1 VGRGARLVEGT
12 YGIRGLDV
20 EGRPAVETVAR
31 LSTTA
36 TALTR
41 TLKLTL
47 TLTLTLPRTRTLVQA
62 RKRQEPSSDAPAR
75 RKNDSRLYVKLLVSN
90 AASGSVIGKGGA
102 NIHQTQAS
110 TGT

>member
-1 VGRGARLVEGT
+1 MGRGARLVEGT

-41 TLKLTL
+41 TLTL

-90 AASGSVIGKGGA
+90 AASGSVIGKGGV

>member
-47 TLTLTLPRTRTLVQA
+47 TLTLPRTRTLVQA
-62 RKRQEPSSDAPAR
+62 RKWQEPSSDAPAR

>member
-1 VGRGARLVEGT
+1 MGRGARLVEGT

-41 TLKLTL
+41 TLKL

>member
-1 VGRGARLVEGT
+1 MGRGARLVEGT

-41 TLKLTL
+41 TLTL

>member
-1 VGRGARLVEGT
+1 MGRGARLVEGT

-20 EGRPAVETVAR
+20 EGRPAVETAAR

-41 TLKLTL
+41 TLKL

>member
-20 EGRPAVETVAR
+20 EGRPAVETAAR

-41 TLKLTL
+41 TLKL